1 MLLSMKCS
9 PVSNPSQTPLSILG
23 SSALA
28 SSEDL
33 IALLSNK
40 ETLANALKDKNACE
54 AIVNAYS
61 TVKKMKD

>member
-1 MLLSMKCS
+1 MLLSMKGS
-9 PVSNPSQTPLSILG
+9 PVSNPSQTPLSIRG

-40 ETLANALKDKNACE
+40 ETLANALKILKRTPDSYESFIN
-54 AIVNAYS
+54 IHI
-61 TVKKMKD
+61 T